1 MVLVPLLIHSGDNIK
16 KKKRWA
22 WHVAR
27 LGTEEIQ
34 DFGRDNL
41 WNGST

>member
-1 MVLVPLLIHSGDNIK
+1 MILFPLQIFSGDQI

-27 LGTEEIQ
+27 MGTEEIQ
-34 DFGRDNL
+34 DFGGDNL